1 MVLDIDGWVESEDL
15 LIRGF
20 FNCIELFML
29 MGGVFYLRKD
39 LLVL

>member
-20 FNCIELFML
+20 FNYIELFML
-29 MGGVFYLRKD
+29 MGVCFIFLKTCWS
-39 LLVL
+39 